1 MTITELANAVHENAV
16 AHGWWEEQ
24 RKTPE
29 ILALIHSEWSE
40 ALEEARAGRPLV
52 WFDIYD
58 NDDDCGGGGRCSTI
72 VNEGIC
78 SGRKGKCKLNH
89 KPEGIAV
96 ELIDGC
102 IRILDYMGEVGMEV
116 RDNDDE
122 VESDIES
129 LYTVDVMPDEMIPA
143 AHLVAWLHQLTSEAL
158 MCATDDV
165 ADPMKLLSAM
175 AMALCW
181 VKQQGLDPLTI
192 LLEKH
197 EYNKTRPYKHGK
209 KF

>member
-40 ALEEARAGRPLV
+40 ALEEARSGRPMAYIV
-52 WFDIYD
+52 VDMSTCPQIESYKEIIERGAD
-58 NDDDCGGGGRCSTI
+58 GRYI
-72 VNEGIC
+72 LN
-78 SGRKGKCKLNH
+78 GKEYH
-89 KPEGIAV
+89 GKPEGIAV

-102 IRILDYMGEVGMEV
+102 IRILDALGFHSSDIVDPDTGKRLSVDDLVNSAEPEDVPEDVPTLVAMLHALTSQVLL
-116 RDNDDE
+116 DDE
-122 VESDIES
+122 DG
-129 LYTVDVMPDEMIPA
+129 YNY
-143 AHLVAWLHQLTSEAL
+143 AHLVTAMSI
-158 MCATDDV
+158 
-165 ADPMKLLSAM
+165 AM
-175 AMALCW
+175 AW
-181 VKQQGLDPLTI
+181 VKYHGRDPLKI